1 MIELVTGMLAAGNAV
16 VALFFLRF
24 WRTSR
29 DRLFAMFAAAFFIL
43 AVQRI
48 ALALTR
54 TILEERSGL
63 YVLRLIAFVLIIV
76 AIWDKNRR

>member
-1 MIELVTGMLAAGNAV
+1 MIELVAGMLAAGNAV

-29 DRLFAMFAAAFFIL
+29 DRLFAIFSAAFFIL
-43 AVQRI
+43 AIQRV
-48 ALALTR
+48 ALVATR
-54 TILEERSGL
+54 SILEERSGL
-63 YVLRLIAFVLIIV
+63 YMLRLLAFVLIIV